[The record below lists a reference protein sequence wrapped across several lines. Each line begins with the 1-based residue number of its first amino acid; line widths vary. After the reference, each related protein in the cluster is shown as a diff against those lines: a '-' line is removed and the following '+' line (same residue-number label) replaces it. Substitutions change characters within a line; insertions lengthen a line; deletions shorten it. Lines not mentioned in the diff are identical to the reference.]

1 MPITSSA
8 ILGQH
13 SFMFECGI
21 GEFALERYPR
31 RANEA
36 LQAWDA
42 ADKLILRKL
51 EDHHES
57 IGDVLVVNDTW
68 GALSTALAHRRPSTL
83 SDSYLAHAATIENLR
98 RNHIDP
104 AAVRLLTTF
113 DPLPSRIE
121 TVAMKVPKSLALLED
136 QLHRIA
142 PHLDE
147 KTTVLAGA
155 MTKHIHTSTLD
166 LFAKILGPT
175 RTSLAEKKARL
186 IFCQPDPNL
195 QRPPNPWPKTYTVI
209 PGHEVVTS
217 HAGVFG
223 AERLDGGTR
232 LLLED
237 LPHRDAP
244 HRVVDLGCGNGIL
257 GVRAAIR
264 SPKAEVTFIDESY
277 RAVASAEATFQ
288 ANLGLER
295 PANFVVG
302 NGLFDLRNG
311 APSTVGFDLV
321 LNNPPFH
328 ENHAVSDASAWQMF
342 VESRDALRSG
352 GELWVV
358 GNRHLSYHAKL
369 KRLFGNC
376 DIAGINA
383 KFVVMRATKT

>member
-57 IGDVLVVNDTW
+57 IGAVLVVNDTW

-136 QLHRIA
+136 QLHRI
-142 PHLDE
+142 
-147 KTTVLAGA
+147 G
-155 MTKHIHTSTLD
+155 HTC
-166 LFAKILGPT
+166 T
-175 RTSLAEKKARL
+175 R
-186 IFCQPDPNL
+186 
-195 QRPPNPWPKTYTVI
+195 RPLSS
-209 PGHEVVTS
+209 PG
-217 HAGVFG
+217 
-223 AERLDGGTR
+223 
-232 LLLED
+232 
-237 LPHRDAP
+237 
-244 HRVVDLGCGNGIL
+244 
-257 GVRAAIR
+257 
-264 SPKAEVTFIDESY
+264 
-277 RAVASAEATFQ
+277 Q
-288 ANLGLER
+288 
-295 PANFVVG
+295 
-302 NGLFDLRNG
+302 
-311 APSTVGFDLV
+311 
-321 LNNPPFH
+321 
-328 ENHAVSDASAWQMF
+328 
-342 VESRDALRSG
+342 
-352 GELWVV
+352 
-358 GNRHLSYHAKL
+358 
-369 KRLFGNC
+369 
-376 DIAGINA
+376 
-383 KFVVMRATKT
+383 